1 MRWAGKCGGLSIK
14 LTHPELLG
22 NPRVKPAFEASLKR
36 LQIDYVD
43 LYLIHTPFA
52 FRPGDE
58 QNPGDEKG
66 KVLCN
71 SGKGTQRFEPL
82 SSCKDC
88 SASAALS

>member
-1 MRWAGKCGGLSIK
+1 MRWAGKCGDLSI
-14 LTHPELLG
+14 ELIHRGLFG

-58 QNPGDEKG
+58 QSIRAK
-66 KVLCN
+66 
-71 SGKGTQRFEPL
+71 
-82 SSCKDC
+82 
-88 SASAALS
+88 